1 MLPARFFN
9 DVRPFLFGALS
20 LSSSLLWAADGIGGA
35 PTAAKPPSG
44 PNEVSIGFNVFVPTA
59 LTVPVGTTVKWVN
72 NDGSNHNVV
81 FADQVKSGRLK
92 HDATYSRTFTAAG
105 TYNYECAIHGDLMKG
120 TIVVQ

>member
-1 MLPARFFN
+1 MLPAKFFN
-9 DVRPFLFGALS
+9 DVRPCLFAALCLSSALVFGADS
-20 LSSSLLWAADGIGGA
+20 MSGA

-44 PNEVSIGFNVFVPTA
+44 PNEVSIGFNVFVPIS

-92 HDATYSRTFTAAG
+92 HDATYTRTFSAAG
-105 TYNYECAIHGDLMKG
+105 TYNYQCAIHGDLMKG